1 MTSGRAAVRDFDIEG
16 TSLYNDVAMANH
28 AYLSVWS
35 RDYSE
40 ETMLEQFRALLGT
53 IPFSAGQ
60 PGLAWL
66 VVRAVSPAEYPLVE
80 VDLRGQAVGPVDVIE
95 LMREHLNADSA
106 YEVAANWDLWVFD
119 TETQSWKQQPQPL
132 ELICHG
138 TEYDDGACREM
149 GHFQVDAGIEHLFT
163 GHARILGTHEG
174 ITVTVEHPA
183 EAEFLA
189 AMTRPEN
196 FREYHQKTRENIQ
209 KLMDWVPQIER
220 ALPVERYRLWSEG
233 EENFEARLDE
243 ILAVR

>member
-1 MTSGRAAVRDFDIEG
+1 MRLRGGLRDFDKKG

-35 RDYSE
+35 LE
-40 ETMLEQFRALLGT
+40 FGEAAMLEQFRALLGT
-53 IPFSAGQ
+53 MPVSAGR
-60 PGLAWL
+60 PGFVGL

-80 VDLRGQAVGPVDVIE
+80 VNLRGQAVKPADVIE
-95 LMREHLNADSA
+95 LMREHLNVDTA
-106 YEVAANWDLWVFD
+106 YEVTAYWYLWGFDAAAGGW
-119 TETQSWKQQPQPL
+119 QQRPQPL
-132 ELICHG
+132 AVICHG
-138 TEYDDGACREM
+138 TEYDEGVCREM

-174 ITVTVEHPA
+174 RTVTVEHLA

-196 FREYHQKTRENIQ
+196 LREYHQKTRENIQ

-243 ILAVR
+243 ILAVG